1 VADKLA
7 ELLTEG
13 RSGFGRAIEIC
24 RLLAAWKEAVGERVS
39 QHTEAIKIRNQ
50 VLYVS
55 TSSPAW
61 AQELTFLKEELIKKF
76 NIRTGKENIR
86 DIKFS
91 AGG

>member
-1 VADKLA
+1 MADKLA
-7 ELLTEG
+7 ELLTED

-24 RLLAAWKEAVGERVS
+24 RLLAAWKEAVGEKVG
-39 QHTEAIKIRNQ
+39 QHTEAVKISNQ

-61 AQELTFLKEELIKKF
+61 AQELTFLKEELMGKF
-76 NIRTGKENIR
+76 NARAGKVSIR